1 MFISAILLAVLLF
14 IILAVVSEEFFVPAI
29 DKLAV
34 RLNLGSD
41 AAGAT
46 LLAIGSSAPEFFT
59 SLFAILGVAG
69 SHADIGAGTIVGSSI
84 FNILFIIGAA
94 SLFKTVKVQW
104 QPVLRDMIFYIA
116 SIILLMLVFSD
127 GAITLIESI
136 IFIGT
141 YVLYVLAVMNWRKI
155 FPYEDQQADE
165 EQLSTKEKSRL
176 NKRIHWGI
184 GKFVPDPKK
193 HPEKYILTF
202 LASIMI
208 IAFTSFGLIWSIQT
222 VALEFNV
229 NPTFLALTILAAG
242 TSVPDLIG
250 SVVVAKQG
258 RGDMAVSNAVGSN
271 IFDILFGL
279 GLPWFIVLLLKP
291 EQGIQVSSANL
302 MASIFL
308 LFATVVA
315 LFFIF
320 ITQNWEVGRKSG
332 WGLVSLYIGYC
343 VYVLFSL

>member
-1 MFISAILLAVLLF
+1 MFISAILVAVLLF
-14 IILAVVSEEFFVPAI
+14 IVLAIVSEEFFVPAI

-184 GKFVPDPKK
+184 GKLDRK
-193 HPEKYILTF
+193 
-202 LASIMI
+202 
-208 IAFTSFGLIWSIQT
+208 
-222 VALEFNV
+222 
-229 NPTFLALTILAAG
+229 
-242 TSVPDLIG
+242 
-250 SVVVAKQG
+250 SVV
-258 RGDMAVSNAVGSN
+258 
-271 IFDILFGL
+271 
-279 GLPWFIVLLLKP
+279 
-291 EQGIQVSSANL
+291 
-302 MASIFL
+302 
-308 LFATVVA
+308 
-315 LFFIF
+315 
-320 ITQNWEVGRKSG
+320 
-332 WGLVSLYIGYC
+332 
-343 VYVLFSL
+343 